1 MLIGSIHVAADF
13 AQFFDIAPQYCPN
26 LVFLVLHMNFCIS
39 SYMKT
44 LKAFLKSDFLVYV
57 EVEIQ

>member
-13 AQFFDIAPQYCPN
+13 AQFNILSSSYEFN
-26 LVFLVLHMNFCIS
+26 IS
-39 SYMKT
+39 SYMKP